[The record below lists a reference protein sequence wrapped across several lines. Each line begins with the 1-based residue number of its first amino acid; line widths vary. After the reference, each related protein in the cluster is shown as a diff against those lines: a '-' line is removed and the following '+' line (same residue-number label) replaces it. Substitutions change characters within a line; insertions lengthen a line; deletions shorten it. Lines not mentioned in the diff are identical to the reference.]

1 MSWNLNLQ
9 VRAVGVNQPDILHTD
24 TLLISAEA
32 WIGVIQQNP
41 GCQ

>member
-9 VRAVGVNQPDILHTD
+9 VRAFGVNQPDVLHTY

-32 WIGVIQQNP
+32 WISVIQ
-41 GCQ
+41 